1 MGLAI
6 LGHHAD
12 SGTHRVAWSTQ
23 PQRAP
28 VGQADV
34 AAIGT
39 IGAEDGAQRL
49 GAARAHQP
57 GQTEDLAA
65 PHLET
70 HIANGGA
77 ASQVLDPQRDRR
89 CCTASL
95 GAEAWAEAALTG
107 RQLRSSRW
115 RRRTQCATGSDWASA
130 LPVISAMIAARGM
143 SATAP

>member
-12 SGTHRVAWSTQ
+12 SGAHRVAWSAQ
-23 PQRAP
+23 PQRTS

-34 AAIGT
+34 AAVGT

-49 GAARAHQP
+49 GAARAHESREA
-57 GQTEDLAA
+57 EDLAA

-70 HIANGGA
+70 HVADGRA
-77 ASQVLDPQRDRR
+77 ASQVLDPQCDRR

-95 GAEAWAEAALTG
+95 GAEAWAEAALTVAECARPG
-107 RQLRSSRW
+107 
-115 RRRTQCATGSDWASA
+115 RRRMHARQAATGPARCLSSA
-130 LPVISAMIAARGM
+130 P
-143 SATAP
+143 